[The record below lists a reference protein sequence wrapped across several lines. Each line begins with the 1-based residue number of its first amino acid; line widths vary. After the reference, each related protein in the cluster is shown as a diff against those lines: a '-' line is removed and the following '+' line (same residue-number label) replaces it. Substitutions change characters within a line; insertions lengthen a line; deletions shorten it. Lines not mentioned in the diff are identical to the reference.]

1 MRSASAALN
10 LVLAVSVATPSSA
23 FMPARNVVSSPP
35 SVLHTSNDGREKQW
49 TVDETT
55 EDSEALPMGMDKFN
69 IPNPL
74 VELGNMF
81 SNFDDVIDDFFF
93 KRMGNGEVF
102 YGKRKY
108 KPSGKISTDYDGGG
122 LSDWRKIEAAR
133 EFREERAR
141 MKEDANKE

>member
-1 MRSASAALN
+1 MRGATPLYDHRPFRTVAFLSCADTMRSASAALN

-93 KRMGNGEVF
+93 KRV
-102 YGKRKY
+102 
-108 KPSGKISTDYDGGG
+108 STAYCLVDFSLAFLDVTC
-122 LSDWRKIEAAR
+122 
-133 EFREERAR
+133 
-141 MKEDANKE
+141 ANFDFDK

>member
-1 MRSASAALN
+1 
-10 LVLAVSVATPSSA
+10 
-23 FMPARNVVSSPP
+23 MPARNVVSSPP

-93 KRMGNGEVF
+93 KRV
-102 YGKRKY
+102 
-108 KPSGKISTDYDGGG
+108 STAYCLVDFSLAFLDVTC
-122 LSDWRKIEAAR
+122 
-133 EFREERAR
+133 
-141 MKEDANKE
+141 ANFDFDK